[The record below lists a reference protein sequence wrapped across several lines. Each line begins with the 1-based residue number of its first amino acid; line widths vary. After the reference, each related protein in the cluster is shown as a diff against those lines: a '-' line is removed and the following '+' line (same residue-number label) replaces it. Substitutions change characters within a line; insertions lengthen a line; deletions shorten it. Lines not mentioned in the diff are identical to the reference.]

1 MEKNGYTTKELLV
14 VIIVLGIFT
23 IGILGSTSY
32 AYKDHSNEYYD
43 QIVNLVE
50 KQAQLYGKTL
60 TNLKTEE
67 NLVITLSDM
76 VDAGYYVADDTDGN
90 VKDPRNSKDTL
101 NGLKIKLTY
110 NDGYI
115 EAKVIEGE

>member
-1 MEKNGYTTKELLV
+1 MKNGYTTKELLV

-32 AYKDHSNEYYD
+32 AYKDQSIEYYD

-60 TNLKTEE
+60 ANLKTKE
-67 NLVITLSDM
+67 NLVITLSDL
-76 VDAGYYVADDTDGN
+76 VDSGYYVADDTDGN

-110 NDGYI
+110 NDGNI